1 MAQGRKPDPGNVV
14 PLHGE
19 ATAESEQ
26 RRLAAAA
33 RTAEALKP
41 ADLLAALSAE
51 WDRIAP
57 VLADPALDRLK
68 PQFVDCVLEYCR
80 VVVRLRELRAQFA
93 SVSEETYEVSGRNGD
108 QLKTHPVV
116 AQINEAWRQWRS
128 LVGMLGLSPADARA
142 LVPGQGDLFEP
153 TDKYF

>member
-1 MAQGRKPDPGNVV
+1 MARGRRPDPGNVV
-14 PLHGE
+14 PLRGE

-26 RRLAAAA
+26 RRIDAALRLAEDLKPHGLP
-33 RTAEALKP
+33 EALGG
-41 ADLLAALSAE
+41 E

-57 VLADPALDRLK
+57 VLADPSLDRLK
-68 PQFVDCVLEYCR
+68 PQYVDCVLEYCR